1 MGKLSKSNPSTLLG
15 ISPEQRRRAKKS
27 DYFVHDSSYVDAGV
41 KIGQGTQV
49 WHFCHILKGS
59 RIGKNCKIGQ
69 NVVIGPDVKIGN
81 NVKIQNNVSVYKGI
95 TLEDDVFCGPSC
107 VFTNVHNP
115 RSAIPRMDKIRHTVV
130 RKGATIGANA
140 TIICGNNIGGY
151 AFIGAGAVVTKGVPH
166 YGLAVGVP
174 ASLVGYMCECG
185 LKLDFNQELS
195 SCKTC
200 NRKYTNKNGI
210 IRKVV

>member
-1 MGKLSKSNPSTLLG
+1 MGKLSKS
-15 ISPEQRRRAKKS
+15 KKTK
-27 DYFVHDSSYVDAGV
+27 YFVHESAYVDAGV

-59 RIGKNCKIGQ
+59 CIGENCKIGQ

-81 NVKIQNNVSVYKGI
+81 NVKVQNNVSVYKGV

-115 RSAIPRMDKIRHTVV
+115 RSAIPRMDKIRHTLVK
-130 RKGATIGANA
+130 KGATIGANA

-151 AFIGAGAVVTKGVPH
+151 AFIGAGAVVTKDIPDYGLILGVP
-166 YGLAVGVP
+166 GR
-174 ASLVGYMCECG
+174 LVGYICECG
-185 LKLDFNQELS
+185 VKLSFNKKTACCN
-195 SCKTC
+195 SCGK
-200 NRKYTNKNGI
+200 KYSKNVSGVFSI
-210 IRKVV
+210 